1 MEAWERSEVGGGGGG
16 GGRGRAARR
25 ERAPPSRARAG
36 AAWRC
41 SACLAE
47 GARVPLCA
55 SQRLSLRS
63 AHGSGA
69 ARWRQAGLRA
79 GPGHENRRTAP
90 PSSEPP
96 EEVEEGERREPRG
109 DDVKATQM
117 RLFLGVPGAESFRPD
132 VQHPACPDRRLLSCS
147 NLCSQ
152 VLRTSRWQKGS
163 GSLPAQATSGKKQ
176 HRFQSVG
183 PSRKG
188 HAARAAGRQE
198 AEESAH
204 P

>member
-1 MEAWERSEVGGGGGG
+1 MALLSLPCRGSSSPALRLAAPLPPQRTRQRRSEVAAGRAAGRAGPREPPHRSAELRTPRGGG
-16 GGRGRAARR
+16 GGRK
-25 ERAPPSRARAG
+25 ERAPRSLSITPAV
-36 AAWRC
+36 
-41 SACLAE
+41 E
-47 GARVPLCA
+47 LCH
-55 SQRLSLRS
+55 RDGKSLPVYC
-63 AHGSGA
+63 G
-69 ARWRQAGLRA
+69 
-79 GPGHENRRTAP
+79 
-90 PSSEPP
+90 
-96 EEVEEGERREPRG
+96 G